1 MPTNN
6 TTKDFTLG
14 QPTRRAEK
22 RRDTSRQFQLA
33 TALYKDAV
41 RKQVENEEQAKV
53 LLRVSQLLD
62 EREMAF
68 QNLLLNQAASRL
80 HQAPPAA
87 SGIPPMSEYSDVKPA
102 FNPMLGEMPQ
112 GLDGMSQNIN
122 LRDPALMSRFA
133 Q

>member
-1 MPTNN
+1 M
-6 TTKDFTLG
+6 
-14 QPTRRAEK
+14 
-22 RRDTSRQFQLA
+22 
-33 TALYKDAV
+33 
-41 RKQVENEEQAKV
+41 

-87 SGIPPMSEYSDVKPA
+87 SGIPPMSEYSDAVPA
-102 FNPMLGEMPQ
+102 YNPMLGEMPE
-112 GLDGMSQNIN
+112 GPDDGMSANMN

>member
-1 MPTNN
+1 MPTRDSA
-6 TTKDFTLG
+6 KDFTLG

-22 RRDTSRQFQLA
+22 RRDSSRQFQLA

-41 RKQVENEEQAKV
+41 RKQVENEQQAQM

-87 SGIPPMSEYSDVKPA
+87 SGIPPMSEYSDAEPA
-102 FNPMLGEMPQ
+102 YNPMFGEMPQ
-112 GLDGMSQNIN
+112 PGIAENMN
-122 LRDPALMSRFA
+122 LRDPAIMSRLA